1 MGPIIAIGGG
11 EIADAET
18 ESIDRHAIET
28 AAGTTPHALF
38 VPTASGDAEA
48 YVEKF
53 EPYYEGL
60 GCEVSTL
67 QLTDPQTT
75 VADAR
80 TAIDAADIIYVGGG
94 DTGYLVDT
102 IRSFGL
108 RDDLIDH
115 HRDGGVLTGLSAGAL
130 CWFEYTLS
138 DAIALEDV
146 SHGPT
151 AGLGLVTGLHATVHA
166 DFRRREAFRRYLE
179 RRNEPGVALGD
190 CAALEIIDG
199 QYRVHTSSPNGFVYH
214 VDPRAENP
222 VWVLSEGD
230 EFSPVSELR
239 DPK

>member
-18 ESIDRHAIET
+18 ESIDRRAIDA

-38 VPTASGDAEA
+38 VPTASGDADG
-48 YVEKF
+48 YIEKF
-53 EPYYEGL
+53 ESYYEGL
-60 GCEVSTL
+60 GCETSTL
-67 QLTDPQTT
+67 LLTDPETT

-80 TAIDAADIIYVGGG
+80 SAIDAADILYVGGG

-102 IRSFGL
+102 VRSLGL
-108 RDDLIDH
+108 RDALIEH
-115 HRDGGVLTGLSAGAL
+115 RRDGGVLTGLSAGAL

-151 AGLGLVTGLHATVHA
+151 AGFGLVTGLHATVHA
-166 DFRRREAFRRYLE
+166 DFRRRQAFRRYLD

-190 CAALEIIDG
+190 CAALEILDDR
-199 QYRVHTSSPNGFVYH
+199 YRVHTSTPDGFVYH

-222 VWVLSEGD
+222 VSVLSD
-230 EFSPVSELR
+230 AAEFSPISELR
-239 DPK
+239 NPE